1 MANYKVEQTDR
12 WVKENFNQ
20 KAYIEQSDPR
30 CGRRYAVVTKDE
42 EGRPTYWTD
51 FLPIDTLNEVVRM
64 LMRYNIFIKIKEA

>member
-1 MANYKVEQTDR
+1 MANRKVEQTER

-30 CGRRYAVVTKDE
+30 CGRRYAVATKDD

-51 FLPIDTLNEVVRM
+51 FMPIDMLNEVVRM
-64 LMRYNIFIKIKEA
+64 LMQYNIFIKIKEA

>member
-1 MANYKVEQTDR
+1 MANWKVEQTER

-20 KAYIEQSDPR
+20 KAYIERGDPR
-30 CGRRYAVVTKDE
+30 CGRRYAVATKDE

-51 FLPIDTLNEVVRM
+51 FMPIDMLHEVVRM